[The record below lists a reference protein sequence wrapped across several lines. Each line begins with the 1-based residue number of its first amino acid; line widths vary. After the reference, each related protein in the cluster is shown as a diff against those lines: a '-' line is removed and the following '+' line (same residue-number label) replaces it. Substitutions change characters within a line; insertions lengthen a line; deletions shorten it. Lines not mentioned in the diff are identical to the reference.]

1 MASKE
6 LDNRA
11 LSLFCE
17 NMAMLLGA
25 GIGPEEA
32 AGLLCEDSADSLFH
46 DAAQAV
52 QKHLLVQG
60 GTLSDAMAQSGYF
73 PAYASRML
81 AAGERAGRNTQALN
95 SLAGYYSAQDRL
107 QSRLKSAVFY
117 PLVLLLLMAVILT
130 VLLVRVMPVFT
141 GVYASLS
148 GDLTASSYRYI
159 AVG

>member
-52 QKHLLVQG
+52 QI
-60 GTLSDAMAQSGYF
+60 S
-73 PAYASRML
+73 AYPDRYGEWEQQAYRWL
-81 AAGERAGRNTQALN
+81 AALG
-95 SLAGYYSAQDRL
+95 
-107 QSRLKSAVFY
+107 
-117 PLVLLLLMAVILT
+117 
-130 VLLVRVMPVFT
+130 
-141 GVYASLS
+141 
-148 GDLTASSYRYI
+148 
-159 AVG
+159 

>member
-52 QKHLLVQG
+52 
-60 GTLSDAMAQSGYF
+60 
-73 PAYASRML
+73 
-81 AAGERAGRNTQALN
+81 
-95 SLAGYYSAQDRL
+95 
-107 QSRLKSAVFY
+107 
-117 PLVLLLLMAVILT
+117 
-130 VLLVRVMPVFT
+130 
-141 GVYASLS
+141 
-148 GDLTASSYRYI
+148 
-159 AVG
+159 

>member
-60 GTLSDAMAQSGYF
+60 GTLSGAAISPPMPAGCWQPGSG
-73 PAYASRML
+73 PAATPR
-81 AAGERAGRNTQALN
+81 
-95 SLAGYYSAQDRL
+95 
-107 QSRLKSAVFY
+107 
-117 PLVLLLLMAVILT
+117 P
-130 VLLVRVMPVFT
+130 
-141 GVYASLS
+141 
-148 GDLTASSYRYI
+148 
-159 AVG
+159 